1 MLNATVKVNGHRSN
15 HINTDMTMAEYQA
28 RMAETIIYKW
38 PVIYPALGLSSEA
51 GECLGAIKKMIRDN
65 DVRFDGTTF
74 ITDVQRA
81 NLCAELGDVLWYT
94 TALAQDLG
102 LTLEMV
108 ATANL
113 EKLADRK
120 ARGKLKGSG
129 DYR

>member
-1 MLNATVKVNGHRSN
+1 MSKMLN
-15 HINTDMTMAEYQA
+15 MTLAEYQA
-28 RMAETIIYKW
+28 RMSDTAIYKW
-38 PVIYPALGLSSEA
+38 PVIYPALGLVSEA
-51 GECLGAIKKMIRDN
+51 GECLGALKKMIRDN
-65 DVRFDGTTF
+65 DVRFDGTNV
-74 ITDVQRA
+74 ITDAQRA

-108 ATANL
+108 ARANL
-113 EKLADRK
+113 GKLAARK

>member
-1 MLNATVKVNGHRSN
+1 MKDQWSMNYYQKEAVKTAIYPDRHK
-15 HINTDMTMAEYQA
+15 MT
-28 RMAETIIYKW
+28 
-38 PVIYPALGLSSEA
+38 YPALGLAGEA
-51 GECLGAIKKMIRDN
+51 GEIANKVKKFIRDGY
-65 DVRFDGTTF
+65 DVEQFEQKK
-74 ITDVQRA
+74 IELA
-81 NLCAELGDVLWYT
+81 AEIGDVLWCL